1 MMQYQILQAI
11 IIKIVRQIVRRITDE
26 ISGVK
31 GLRQKLRNFR
41 NSNMLR
47 MRTAEDC
54 CNQTTALMLLQ
65 RFGLHFQYLWSE
77 SMQRRRF

>member
-1 MMQYQILQAI
+1 MIQYQILQAN
-11 IIKIVRQIVRRITDE
+11 IIKILRQIVRRITDE
-26 ISGVK
+26 ILRVK

-54 CNQTTALMLLQ
+54 CKQTTALMLLQ
-65 RFGLHFQYLWSE
+65 RFGLHFHYLWNE

>member
-1 MMQYQILQAI
+1 MIQYQILQAN
-11 IIKIVRQIVRRITDE
+11 IIKILRQIVRRITDE
-26 ISGVK
+26 ILGVK

-54 CNQTTALMLLQ
+54 CKQTTALMLLQ
-65 RFGLHFQYLWSE
+65 RFELHFHYLWNE
-77 SMQRRRF
+77 SMQRGRF